1 MASRRLVRWAA
12 IAMAALLVAG
22 LVVGVAASIGGSGD
36 SASTTTSPSADDTVP
51 RDGDPAFCAAIVDF
65 QSSYGL
71 IAEPG
76 ASADPAQVEA
86 GWNTLSEASG
96 RLVDTAPQDMAG
108 IVQPVVAAFDQ
119 MRIDAD
125 AAGYDYASIDDLPS
139 SATIDPDAQIAQNAY
154 TLLVY
159 GESRC
164 PVDTTAT
171 TTATNAATD
180 STATTATDT
189 TATTGG

>member
-1 MASRRLVRWAA
+1 MASKRYVRWVA
-12 IAMAALLVAG
+12 IGMATLLVVA
-22 LVVGVAASIGGSGD
+22 LVAGVAASIGGSDG
-36 SASTTTSPSADDTVP
+36 SASTTTSPSADGTVP

-65 QSSYGL
+65 QNSYGL
-71 IAEPG
+71 VAEPG

-164 PVDTTAT
+164 PQDTTGTTDAT
-171 TTATNAATD
+171 DATSTTAAIA
-180 STATTATDT
+180 
-189 TATTGG
+189 G